1 MYPHLQSDVQLRLWA
16 LWIATR
22 MVFGLQ
28 DRVPAPRDPV
38 LAPQDPVLGFQDR
51 VPAGRD
57 PFLELQDGL
66 PAHGDPVLE
75 LPDGVPARRDPVL
88 APEASLRGKAW
99 GRGGEWEGCAWMGIH
114 GLVVRWVLGSPP
126 TPAHHMTS
134 RRWLVGGW
142 VLG

>member
-1 MYPHLQSDVQLRLWA
+1 MYPHLQSDVHLRLWA
-16 LWIATR
+16 FWVATR
-22 MVFGLQ
+22 MVLGLQ

-88 APEASLRGKAW
+88 APEASLRGTA
-99 GRGGEWEGCAWMGIH
+99 RGGGGKGAPGWEYTGW
-114 GLVVRWVLGSPP
+114 WLG
-126 TPAHHMTS
+126 
-134 RRWLVGGW
+134 GF
-142 VLG
+142 